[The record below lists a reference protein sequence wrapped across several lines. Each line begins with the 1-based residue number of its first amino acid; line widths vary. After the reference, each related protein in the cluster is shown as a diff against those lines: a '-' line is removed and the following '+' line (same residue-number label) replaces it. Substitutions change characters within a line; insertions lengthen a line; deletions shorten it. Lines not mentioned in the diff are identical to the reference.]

1 MGKTAEE
8 LKWDIDQRRSDL
20 TRDFDAIGDR
30 VSPQRIAERRV
41 QAVRSRFGDVKNSV
55 MGARDTAVDGVGA
68 TGQRAQDT
76 ATGAVQS
83 AQEGLHT
90 AGEKVA
96 EVPDLVR
103 ANTQGNPL
111 AAGLVAFG
119 LGLLAATVL
128 PGTRK
133 ERRLARTIQPQL
145 EDAARTA
152 AETGRSLAEDLKPVA
167 QDSARSLQESARESA
182 QHVADGAKDAAQSVK
197 DHTRDAAGDVKNA
210 ATT

>member
-8 LKWDIDQRRSDL
+8 LRWEIDQRRSDL

-30 VSPQRIAERRV
+30 VSPQRMAERRV
-41 QAVRSRFGDVKNSV
+41 QAVKSRFGGIKESV
-55 MGARDTAVDGVGA
+55 MGARDSAVDGAGDA
-68 TGQRAQDT
+68 GQRAHG
-76 ATGAVQS
+76 AAAGAVHS

-90 AGEKVA
+90 AGERVA

-103 ANTQGNPL
+103 QNTQGNPL

-128 PGTRK
+128 PETRK
-133 ERRLARTIQPQL
+133 ERQLARNIQPQL

-152 AETGRSLAEDLKPVA
+152 AETGRGLAEDLKPVA
-167 QDSARSLQESARESA
+167 QDSARSLQESAKESV

-197 DHTRDAAGDVKNA
+197 DHTQDAAGDVKHA